1 MEKKPNT
8 TCKICGKRYYHC
20 KDCERI
26 NSWRLVACSPECWN
40 IWCDQIEARRNQ
52 QVNEAAVEEVA
63 APATVKTPKLSVGKV
78 ATKEPVTPVVV
89 EDEISSADEDVIEDD
104 EAEV

>member
-40 IWCDQIEARRNQ
+40 KWCDLIEARQ
-52 QVNEAAVEEVA
+52 AEQKKKAE
-63 APATVKTPKLSVGKV
+63 PKSVKKRM
-78 ATKEPVTPVVV
+78 PV
-89 EDEISSADEDVIEDD
+89 IKEDVTVINEESVSENI

>member
-40 IWCDQIEARRNQ
+40 IWCDQIEARQ
-52 QVNEAAVEEVA
+52 AEQKKKAE
-63 APATVKTPKLSVGKV
+63 PKSVKKRM
-78 ATKEPVTPVVV
+78 PV
-89 EDEISSADEDVIEDD
+89 IKEDVAVINKESVPENI

>member
-40 IWCDQIEARRNQ
+40 IWCDQIEARRNPKA
-52 QVNEAAVEEVA
+52 NEAAVEEVA
-63 APATVKTPKLSVGKV
+63 APVAAKRPKFSAAKV
-78 ATKEPVTPVVV
+78 AIKEPATPVVA
-89 EDEISSADEDVIEDD
+89 EDELPSADENVVEDD